1 MITSR
6 LRFSRFPLLTALSL
20 VLAACSSTAAQQSS
34 ENDTSTLNHIKIA
47 QPCGD
52 KPNCVSTLDA
62 RQDFQL
68 APFTLTEKGEKYWK
82 AVKRV
87 ATQLPGAR
95 MVEDKPDYI
104 RIECTSQ
111 VFKFVDDFEVQ
122 RDGNQLIVRSASR
135 VGYYDFGVN
144 RDRADQFRELLKAQG
159 YLQ

>member
-1 MITSR
+1 
-6 LRFSRFPLLTALSL
+6 
-20 VLAACSSTAAQQSS
+20 
-34 ENDTSTLNHIKIA
+34 
-47 QPCGD
+47 
-52 KPNCVSTLDA
+52 
-62 RQDFQL
+62 
-68 APFTLTEKGEKYWK
+68 
-82 AVKRV
+82 
-87 ATQLPGAR
+87 

-104 RIECTSQ
+104 RIECTSR